1 MLFALQRARRKEEMG
16 QVAADPALNTF
27 AAPIHGRLTL
37 SSVFQPIFSP
47 AHGRA
52 IAHEGLIRASD
63 ASGQGVAPFDLF
75 ATVPPGESRIRL
87 DRQCR
92 RLHVDAFQRLGDP
105 RSWLFLNVDPYV
117 AVEGRRYGSFFGRML
132 QEAGLPAHRVAVELV
147 EAPFADEARLAAA
160 VDYYR
165 ELGCTIVI
173 DDFGAGSSNFD
184 RIWRLR
190 PDIVKI
196 DREMTRRV
204 AVEPLARRMF
214 AGIVALLHEAGA
226 LVCVEGIETEAEALC
241 ATDANADMMQ
251 GYYFAMPGA
260 GAPAEHACR
269 SLFDKLFTAFH
280 CDAAALRRR
289 REARLQPYFVALED
303 ATRALSAGRDY
314 VAAVRPLLNLS
325 CTQRCYLMSGDGA
338 QIGENIDAERNVS
351 ARDPRLEPMRPTPGT
366 SWQTKPYYRR
376 AIETMGAAQI
386 TRPYLSVTGPKLC
399 VTLSVAFRAP
409 DGATRVLCAD
419 LDFQALAGEDLA
431 FGGLNPA

>member
-1 MLFALQRARRKEEMG
+1 MG
-16 QVAADPALNTF
+16 QVADDPSLSTF

-37 SSVFQPIFSP
+37 SSVFQPILSP
-47 AHGRA
+47 SHSRPVGY
-52 IAHEGLIRASD
+52 EGLIRAAD
-63 ASGQGVAPFDLF
+63 ARGRGIAPHELF
-75 ATVPPGESRIRL
+75 ASVPPGETRISL

-92 RLHVDAFQRLGDP
+92 RLHVDAFLRLGDA

-117 AVEGRRYGSFFGRML
+117 AVEGRRYGSFFAGML
-132 QEAGLPAHRVAVELV
+132 QAAAFPPHRVAVELV
-147 EAPFADEARLAAA
+147 ETPLADEERLSAA

-165 ELGCTIVI
+165 ELGCMIVI

-214 AGIVALLHEAGA
+214 TGIVALLHEAGA
-226 LVCVEGIETEAEALC
+226 LVCVEGIETESEALC
-241 ATDANADMMQ
+241 ATDANADLMQ
-251 GYYFAMPGA
+251 GYYFARPGIA
-260 GAPAEHACR
+260 APDEHGCR
-269 SLFDKLFTAFH
+269 GLFERLVATFH
-280 CDAAALRRR
+280 TDAASLRRR
-289 REARLQPYFVALED
+289 RDARLQPYFVALDD
-303 ATRALSAGRDY
+303 AMRGLAAGREY
-314 VAAVRPLLNLS
+314 VAAVGPLLGLS

-338 QIGENIDAERNVS
+338 QIGENLEAERNLS

-376 AIETMGAAQI
+376 AIEVMGAAQI

-409 DGATRVLCAD
+409 NIGMRVLCAD

-431 FGGLNPA
+431 FGALNPA